1 MINLVIVNQFYIDVK
16 IGISDARNPQPGRD
30 LDAET
35 VLVKLQLDA
44 CNS

>member
-1 MINLVIVNQFYIDVK
+1 MD
-16 IGISDARNPQPGRD
+16 ISHAGTPQPDID